1 LAGEDIVMT
10 GGCLCKT
17 VRYRISEPPLNVRL
31 CWCRLCQYLGG
42 GSGTVNALFKTAAVT
57 VDGEL
62 REFQSVA
69 DSGNL
74 MHWWFCSKCGTP
86 VLSTSH
92 RRPHITVV
100 RVGTL
105 DDPESVKP
113 AATIW
118 TAKAP
123 TWAPIDPRLPR
134 IEGQPP
140 PPALPAA

>member
-1 LAGEDIVMT
+1 MAMT
-10 GGCLCKT
+10 GGCLCKA
-17 VRYRISEPPLNVRL
+17 VRYRVSEPPLNVRS

-86 VLSTSH
+86 VLVTSD

-118 TAKAP
+118 AAMAP
-123 TWAPIDPRLPR
+123 SWAPIDPRLPR

-140 PPALPAA
+140 PPAVPAA